1 MGLEPY
7 TGPWTRRHARHLV
20 SRSNFGALKR
30 DVDNA
35 YNDGSAS
42 AAATLIVDEAA
53 SIPLPEPPQWYNGNG
68 STGVSEIYDIQT
80 GWLEAMRTLGFI
92 EKMTLFW
99 HNHLPTGWP
108 AVDGKTSY
116 SIGHLTYEYYK
127 FLRLNALGNVQDMIR
142 GIGKNAAMH
151 YYLDGYL
158 NEAGAANENFAR
170 ELLELFT
177 MSQYNAVGAEN
188 YSENDIKEIAKAL
201 TGWTVNSNRVVVF
214 NSNRYDGSVK
224 SFWGQSGNFGYDD
237 VIDIVFA
244 QRGAQS
250 AHYICRKLYTFFV
263 HAVPDEAIVAEL
275 ASDLVAQGFEIL
287 PVVKKLLSSEHFYR
301 DDFIGARIKSPIE
314 YIIGFLREAEV
325 NPTAEMLDRVRDAI
339 TPANLGQEA
348 LNPPNVAGWPGVNPP
363 DASGNP
369 GHHTWLT
376 TSSLPERW
384 QVLNDIVYDRFGA
397 EYDPIDLA
405 FKISDPSDP
414 FSIAIDVAET
424 IMPLALDEI
433 GIREVEEP
441 FGGNPDIP
449 VPDQVLNGEPHVR
462 NLSKI
467 LLDGSPFYEWPFIED
482 EESAGIDD
490 ARKFVRAF
498 IAYLVQLPAYQLT

>member
-42 AAATLIVDEAA
+42 VAAALIVDDAA
-53 SIPLPEPPQWYNGNG
+53 TIPLPEPPQWYTGNGN
-68 STGVSEIYDIQT
+68 TGVDEIYDIQT

-108 AVDGKTSY
+108 ANDGKTSY
-116 SIGHLTYEYYK
+116 SIGHITYEYYK
-127 FLRLNALGNVQDMIR
+127 FLRLNALGNVEDLIR

-158 NEAGAANENFAR
+158 NEAGAANENYAR

-177 MSQYNAVGAEN
+177 MSQYDSQGTEN

-214 NSNRYDGSVK
+214 NQNRHDSSVK

-237 VIDIVFA
+237 VVDIVFA
-244 QRGAQS
+244 QRGAQT
-250 AHYICRKLYTFFV
+250 AHYICRKLYTFFI
-263 HAVPDEAIVAEL
+263 HAVPDESIVADL
-275 ASDLVAQGFEIL
+275 AADLGAQNYEIL
-287 PVVKKLLSSEHFYR
+287 PVVKKLLSSEHFFR
-301 DDFIGARIKSPIE
+301 DEFIGARIKSPIE
-314 YIIGFLREAEV
+314 YLVGFLREAEV
-325 NPTAEMLDRVRDAI
+325 NPTAEMLDRVRDAV
-339 TPANLGQEA
+339 TPSNLGQEA

-369 GHHTWLT
+369 R
-376 TSSLPERW
+376 SSYMAD
-384 QVLNDIVYDRFGA
+384 N
-397 EYDPIDLA
+397 
-405 FKISDPSDP
+405 
-414 FSIAIDVAET
+414 
-424 IMPLALDEI
+424 
-433 GIREVEEP
+433 
-441 FGGNPDIP
+441 
-449 VPDQVLNGEPHVR
+449 
-462 NLSKI
+462 
-467 LLDGSPFYEWPFIED
+467 
-482 EESAGIDD
+482 
-490 ARKFVRAF
+490 
-498 IAYLVQLPAYQLT
+498 